1 MTTNAPFNKIKKL
14 LFPKKA
20 SPAPPKAT
28 SSGIEL
34 VSNENPV
41 FNRALGEAL
50 HRHLPFDDLGEEYTF
65 KAGFGEGFNAGFN
78 AGIKYAKSIL
88 DSMTK
93 Q

>member
-28 SSGIEL
+28 SPGIKL
-34 VSNENPV
+34 VSKENPE
-41 FNRALGEAL
+41 FNRALDEAL
-50 HRHLPFDDLGEEYTF
+50 NRHSPFDDLSEEYTF
-65 KAGFGEGFNAGFN
+65 QAGFGEGFNAGL
-78 AGIKYAKSIL
+78 KYATSLLEII
-88 DSMTK
+88 TK

>member
-20 SPAPPKAT
+20 SPAPPKAPST
-28 SSGIEL
+28 GIKI
-34 VSNENPV
+34 VSKENPE
-41 FNRALGEAL
+41 FNRALDEAL
-50 HRHLPFDDLGEEYTF
+50 NRHSPFDDLSEEYTF
-65 KAGFGEGFNAGFN
+65 KAGFGEGFNACLQ
-78 AGIKYAKSIL
+78 YAQSIL